1 MQRNKTELIDA
12 IAKDA
17 NLSKADAGRALNTF
31 MAAILKEL
39 NNGNCVKLIVPVA
52 INKGIREGG
61 KTIGAGTNTKRK
73 RPGRTKYSN
82 ITLKRSQT
90 KGDGNNNGTKA
101 IDHNAS
107 RSNTTASKIDSK
119 DDGHDEDS
127 DDDGFLD
134 GLEIFKNTDNDCDD
148 KDSSSLK
155 RMNKAELV
163 DAMVKDA
170 NLSKADA
177 GKALNSFIAI
187 ISKEL
192 NTGNCVKLIVPI
204 AFNKGIREGGKTIG
218 AGTNT
223 KRKRPGRTKYSN
235 ITLKRNQVKG
245 DGNNGTKAIDHNA
258 SRSNTTASK
267 IDSKGDGSD
276 ENNGT
281 KIIDHNASR
290 SNTTASKIDSKGD
303 GNDENNGTKAIN
315 HNASRSNTTASKID
329 SKGDGSDE
337 NNGTKAI
344 NHNASRSNTTASK
357 IDSKGDGS
365 DENNG
370 TKIIDHNASRSNTTA
385 SKIDSKGDGNGKILQ
400 GYTKES
406 TLIFVRVDETS
417 LRKSN
422 TKIPKDKFTQEN
434 DKRMSKRTLRS
445 RKRHGDKRYRER
457 TKARTLRSANKKYR
471 ERTKARTLRSADK
484 RYRERTKART
494 LRSADKRYRET
505 HIRDKKNNG
514 KSVQT
519 TTEGNNKVN
528 PSTNL
533 DTRFLKVKNYQTIQI
548 AKSKFQ
554 LTAPL
559 LINTDQTKLINYNW
573 TVKNKAQNKEDK
585 FTGKTINYN
594 FDVSGTYEIEIT
606 PAVNNK
612 NLNSYHI
619 TIICN

>member
-1 MQRNKTELIDA
+1 VRNNKLFRSKKRKCFKAGGKWVTNSHGSFCWNPSATSKVYGPGDAHYGSATVKSKKASRTGRNPQTGATIKGIVKTD
-12 IAKDA
+12 
-17 NLSKADAGRALNTF
+17 SKGNN
-31 MAAILKEL
+31 E
-39 NNGNCVKLIVPVA
+39 NNGA
-52 INKGIREGG
+52 
-61 KTIGAGTNTKRK
+61 
-73 RPGRTKYSN
+73 
-82 ITLKRSQT
+82 
-90 KGDGNNNGTKA
+90 
-101 IDHNAS
+101 
-107 RSNTTASKIDSK
+107 
-119 DDGHDEDS
+119 
-127 DDDGFLD
+127 
-134 GLEIFKNTDNDCDD
+134 
-148 KDSSSLK
+148 
-155 RMNKAELV
+155 
-163 DAMVKDA
+163 
-170 NLSKADA
+170 
-177 GKALNSFIAI
+177 
-187 ISKEL
+187 
-192 NTGNCVKLIVPI
+192 
-204 AFNKGIREGGKTIG
+204 
-218 AGTNT
+218 
-223 KRKRPGRTKYSN
+223 
-235 ITLKRNQVKG
+235 
-245 DGNNGTKAIDHNA
+245 KAIDHNA

-267 IDSKGDGSD
+267 IDSKGDG
-276 ENNGT
+276 
-281 KIIDHNASR
+281 
-290 SNTTASKIDSKGD
+290 
-303 GNDENNGTKAIN
+303 
-315 HNASRSNTTASKID
+315 
-329 SKGDGSDE
+329 
-337 NNGTKAI
+337 
-344 NHNASRSNTTASK
+344 
-357 IDSKGDGS
+357 
-365 DENNG
+365 
-370 TKIIDHNASRSNTTA
+370 
-385 SKIDSKGDGNGKILQ
+385 GDGNGKILQ

-457 TKARTLRSANKKYR
+457 AKARTLRSTDKRYRERTKARTLRSADKRYRERTKARTLRSADKRYRERTKARTLRSADKRYRERTKARTLRSADKRYRERTKARTLRSADKRYRERTKARTLRSADKRYR

-514 KSVQT
+514 KSVQI

-548 AKSKFQ
+548 VKSKFQ